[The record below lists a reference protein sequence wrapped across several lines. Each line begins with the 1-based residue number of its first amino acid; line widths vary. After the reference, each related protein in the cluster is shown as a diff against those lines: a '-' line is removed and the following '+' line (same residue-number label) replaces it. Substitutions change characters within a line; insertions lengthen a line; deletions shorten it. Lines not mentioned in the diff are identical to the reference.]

1 MRLQHI
7 GELQAESYICML
19 IKYPVPASSM
29 FNRFKIS
36 FFSLLLTIS
45 LCIALSAT
53 AQKVVAVNDRVDQH
67 MFTFAEIEW
76 LKDDS
81 NQLTFTDIS
90 SKNYSGRFQ
99 PNLSSTPQTKDLK
112 ATYWFRI
119 RIKHSSLAEKRFILE
134 FFDQTIDHVTAY
146 LPQKDGSYRLKEFGD
161 TFDFE
166 ERELHHKNFELNI
179 RNDNDQTQSY
189 YFRFK
194 SSQIA
199 DVIIVLRSV
208 DWFISYALDEYFY
221 FGIFYGMIL
230 VFSFYNLIMFI
241 AMRQRQYL
249 YYVLYNLSVGFFEM
263 STDGIAYQYLWS
275 SATHWNQIAYA
286 FALYATSVFALLF
299 TRELLFVKSKAPR
312 LNQLILYIIAIRTV
326 LFLYGLLVDRSLLTY
341 KFIEFIPLAVAF
353 YTGIYIYKNGYKPAR
368 FFVLGYSFL
377 FAGFSLKLLIMLGLT
392 WLNFGVATYYS
403 LSICFVLEMVFLSFA
418 IGDKVRILKHKKD
431 KVQRQMMRQMAENVK
446 LKDTLNQQLEVKV
459 EERTKEVFHKS
470 LIIEA
475 KNAELQEAND
485 LLKQQAEEISRMN
498 VLLEQDNQELQF
510 NVEKVTRDRV
520 MSADVDFEEFSK
532 IYPDKESCNLFLSE
546 LKWKDG
552 YQCRKCKN
560 THYYNGHIPYSR
572 RCSKCGYEESVTTYT
587 VFHNT
592 RIPIN
597 KAFYMIFL
605 IYSTKGKISSHKL
618 AEILNIRQSTCWTY
632 GSKIK
637 LLMEERKTIL
647 KKTNKNGWSKL
658 VLE

>member
-1 MRLQHI
+1 M
-7 GELQAESYICML
+7 ECMCKQFNSFVFTFHL
-19 IKYPVPASSM
+19 LLALCLASSGAA
-29 FNRFKIS
+29 
-36 FFSLLLTIS
+36 FSQT
-45 LCIALSAT
+45 
-53 AQKVVAVNDRVDQH
+53 VVHVDDRVDQH
-67 MFTFAEIEW
+67 IFNFTEIES
-76 LKDDS
+76 LKDPDNKLS
-81 NQLTFTDIS
+81 FRQVS
-90 SKNYSGRFQ
+90 SPLFEHRFQ
-99 PNLSSTPQTKDLK
+99 SNLKSTPQTKDFR
-112 ATYWFRI
+112 ATYWYRI
-119 RIKHSSLAEKRFILE
+119 RIGHDSKASKRFLLE

-146 LPQKDGSYRLKEFGD
+146 LPQKDGTYQVREFGD
-161 TFDFE
+161 TFNFSH
-166 ERELHHKNFELNI
+166 RQLQHKNFELYI
-179 RNDNDQTQSY
+179 ANDNDRAMVY
-189 YFRFK
+189 YFKFK
-194 SSQIA
+194 SSQIS
-199 DVIIVLRSV
+199 DVIIVLRTV
-208 DWFISYALDEYFY
+208 DWFISYALNEYFY

-241 AMRQRQYL
+241 AMKQRQYL

-275 SATHWNQIAYA
+275 NAPEWNQVAYA
-286 FALYATSVFALLF
+286 FALYSTSIFALLF
-299 TRELLFVKSKAPR
+299 TRELLYVRAKAPAFNK
-312 LNQLILYIIAIRTV
+312 LIIAIIIIRT
-326 LFLYGLLVDRSLLTY
+326 LILIYGLLADRSVLTY
-341 KFIEFIPLAVAF
+341 KFLEFIPLAVAF
-353 YTGIYIYKNGYKPAR
+353 GTGIAIYIRGYKPAR

-377 FAGFSLKLLIMLGLT
+377 FTGFMVKLLIMIGFS
-392 WLNFGVATYYS
+392 WLSIGVVGYYS
-403 LSICFVLEMVFLSFA
+403 LSFCFVLEMVFLSLA
-418 IGDKVRILKHKKD
+418 IGDKVSILKHKKE
-431 KVQRQMMRQMAENVK
+431 KAHRQMVRQMAENAR
-446 LKDTLNQQLEVKV
+446 LKDTLNLKLEAKV
-459 EERTKEVFHKS
+459 EERTKEVYHKS

-475 KNAELQEAND
+475 KNAALQQAND
-485 LLKQQAEEISRMN
+485 QLKLQAEEISRMN

-546 LKWKDG
+546 LKWKNG
-552 YQCRKCKN
+552 YQCRKCRN
-560 THYYNGHIPYSR
+560 THYYNGHIPLSR

-637 LLMEERKTIL
+637 LLMEERKSEL
-647 KKTNKNGWSKL
+647 KKANKNGWSKL